1 MIDSTTTRVRRRVI
15 GSELSRHDA
24 FEKVR
29 GRTSYAADHALPRM
43 LHAMLKRADIAHG
56 RITRL
61 DVAAAKAIDG
71 VVDVYTAADVPQNTV
86 WVDVPGQTLEVGAL
100 KARSNVLADEVV
112 RYHGEPVALV
122 AAESEDAALAAVA
135 AIEVEYEP
143 LPVLTDPAQALEPD
157 APHLHE
163 GGNLLAHWE
172 LEEGDVDA
180 AMVDPGVV
188 VVEHTYRTQFID
200 HAYLEPE
207 AGVAWL
213 DADGVITI
221 RASTQVIEHFRGVA
235 KILKIPDNKVRVIAP
250 YVGGGFGGKE
260 DMTVEPFLALIVFKT
275 GRAARMIWSRSESL
289 TARQNRH
296 AIVMR
301 CRTAATRE
309 GDLVAQDLEVLS
321 DGGAY
326 AFLSALVLLYSTT
339 CAAGPYAC
347 PNVRIR
353 SRVAYTNHTPCSAMR
368 GFGGMQVT
376 VGYEGQMDALA
387 AELGMDPLELRRR
400 NFIETGDTL
409 PIGQTIETHV
419 ALQDL
424 THAVEERMG
433 PLSEPT
439 SPDGMVGRGF
449 ACNIQP
455 YGRCIWLNDWSSAWI
470 GFELDGTLV
479 IRIGV
484 PDIGAGQ
491 ASALISIAS
500 EVLGVA
506 PERIVIHIGD
516 SALTPLTGTTTATR
530 QLYMSGNAVLK
541 ASTEL
546 RDALACVAA
555 DLLEIEP
562 TRVVFDEAGV
572 HDVGN
577 PERML
582 TMPEVLA
589 SCAVENVAWHR
600 HATFHAPKGVPWRAD
615 ETWRGRVFP
624 DFTFGCHGVDVEV
637 DPATGATKVLRYVAG
652 HDVGQAINMQSVEG
666 QIEGAVAMGLGYA
679 LSEQMVFEDAQNLTT
694 TFAQYL
700 IPTAVE
706 MPDIEPVVLQSGS
719 GMGPFNARGI
729 GEPPIGPP
737 TPAVAAAIRNATGVK
752 LTRMPMTPER
762 VLAGLSEATHGQ
774 G

>member
-1 MIDSTTTRVRRRVI
+1 LSQVQTPAKHRVI
-15 GSELSRHDA
+15 GSELARHDA

-29 GRTSYAADHALPRM
+29 GRTSYAADHALPHM
-43 LHAMLKRADIAHG
+43 LHAMLKRAEMPHA

-61 DVAAAKAIDG
+61 DVSSAKAIEG
-71 VVDVYTAADVPQNTV
+71 VVDVYTAADVPNNTI

-112 RYHGEPVALV
+112 RYHGEPLALV
-122 AAESEDAALAAVA
+122 AAETPDAALAALA
-135 AIEVEYEP
+135 AIEIDYEP
-143 LPVLTDPAQALEPD
+143 LPVLTDPARALHAD
-157 APHLHE
+157 APQIHDE
-163 GGNLLAHWE
+163 GNLLAHWE
-172 LEEGDVDA
+172 LEEGSVDA
-180 AMVDPGVV
+180 AFEDPDVV
-188 VVEHTYRTQFID
+188 VVENTYRTQFID

-221 RASTQVIEHFRGVA
+221 RACTQVIEHFRDVARILGV
-235 KILKIPDNKVRVIAP
+235 PDNRVRVIAP

-260 DMTVEPFLALIVFKT
+260 DMTVEPFLGLVVSKT
-275 GRAARMIWSRSESL
+275 GRPTQMVWSREESL

-301 CRTAATRE
+301 CRTAANRE
-309 GDLVAQDLEVLS
+309 GELVAQDLEVLS

-339 CAAGPYAC
+339 MASGPYRC

-353 SRVAYTNHTPCSAMR
+353 ARVVYTNHTPCSAMR

-387 AELGMDPLELRRR
+387 RKLDIDPLEIRRR
-400 NFIETGDTL
+400 NFVRQGDIL
-409 PIGQTIETHV
+409 PIGQPLETHV
-419 ALQDL
+419 ALPEL
-424 THAVEERMG
+424 TQAVEERMG
-433 PLSEPT
+433 PVPAQS
-439 SPDGMVGRGF
+439 SPDVVVGRGY
-449 ACNIQP
+449 ACNLQS
-455 YGRCIWLNDWSSAWI
+455 YGRCIWLNDWASAWV

-491 ASALISIAS
+491 ASSLISIAS

-506 PERIVIHIGD
+506 PENTIIHIGD

-546 RDALACVAA
+546 RDALAEVAA
-555 DLLEIEP
+555 RLLEVDP
-562 TRVVFDEAGV
+562 QGVLFDTDGVCDAG
-572 HDVGN
+572 DTGRAI
-577 PERML
+577 PFSRL
-582 TMPEVLA
+582 LA
-589 SCAVENVAWHR
+589 ACAVEDVPWHR
-600 HATFHAPKGVPWRAD
+600 HSTFHAPKGVPWRAD

-624 DFTFGCHGVDVEV
+624 DFTYGCHGVDVEV
-637 DPATGATKVLRYVAG
+637 DRLTGQTRVLRYVAA
-652 HDVGQAINMQSVEG
+652 HDVGQAINLQSVEG

-679 LSEQMVFEDAQNLTT
+679 LSEEVVFEDAQNLTT

-706 MPDIEPVVLQSGS
+706 IPEI
-719 GMGPFNARGI
+719 GPFNARGI

-737 TPAVAAAIRNATGVK
+737 APAVAAAICDATGVK
-752 LTRMPMTPER
+752 LTQVPMTPER
-762 VLAGLSEATHGQ
+762 VVRGLGEMSDGAN
-774 G
+774 